1 MKIFRT
7 SVLAISLLAFL
18 SVPALAQTAQ
28 TKIATVDLQ
37 KILKGFWKV
46 QRMQALLQQ
55 RSAKDQSD
63 DKDMIARLKKM
74 DDDYQQLLAQANDQ
88 AISSDERDKRK
99 QAAADKLKEL
109 QSEKVN
115 VDQFERQEMST
126 LDDQR
131 QRMVKSSLDEI
142 KTAVAAKAK
151 VAGYSIVLD
160 TSART
165 LNLGAGSV
173 ELPSEVV
180 YSSGDDLTDA
190 ILAQLNA
197 GAPIDAVAPVVESP
211 SPSLMNTNNP

>member
-1 MKIFRT
+1 MKILRT
-7 SVLAISLLAFL
+7 ILPAVLLTTLLSGSAF
-18 SVPALAQTAQ
+18 AQ
-28 TKIATVDLQ
+28 TKVATVDLQ
-37 KILKGFWKV
+37 KILKGFWKA
-46 QRMQALLQQ
+46 QRAQALIQE
-55 RSAKDQSD
+55 RFAKDQND

-74 DDDYQQLLAQANDQ
+74 NDDYEQLLAQANDQ

-115 VDQFERQEMST
+115 VGQFERQEMST

-165 LNLGAGSV
+165 LNL
-173 ELPSEVV
+173 
-180 YSSGDDLTDA
+180 
-190 ILAQLNA
+190 
-197 GAPIDAVAPVVESP
+197 
-211 SPSLMNTNNP
+211 

>member
-1 MKIFRT
+1 MKILRII
-7 SVLAISLLAFL
+7 LPAILLMTLL
-18 SVPALAQTAQ
+18 SGSAIAQ
-28 TKIATVDLQ
+28 TKVATVDLQ
-37 KILKGFWKV
+37 KILKGFWKA
-46 QRMQALLQQ
+46 QRAQALLQE
-55 RSAKDQSD
+55 RFAKDQSD

-74 DDDYQQLLAQANDQ
+74 NDDYEQLLSQANDP

-99 QAAADKLKEL
+99 QAAADKLKDI
-109 QSEKVN
+109 QGEKVN

-151 VAGYSIVLD
+151 DAGYSVVLD

-165 LNLGAGSV
+165 INGGGSSI

-180 YSSGDDLTDA
+180 YSSGDDITDA
-190 ILAQLNA
+190 VLAQLNA
-197 GAPIDAVAPVVESP
+197 GAPIDTAAPTVASP
-211 SPSLMNTNNP
+211 APPLTGGKNP